1 METNS
6 DINLNILPDLLG
18 AINAVKLYSYDHP
31 QTLTF
36 VENAMERFKSIFQT
50 EDKLIIGVFNESIL
64 LNQRPVVGM
73 GKVSDSMIKL
83 LNDAEIDQMVFLRGL
98 EIEELT
104 FFLDQKFG
112 RGIEK
117 FGLSEYSHILLG
129 KISKD
134 ESDDDIKVD
143 SIRDLDSSNDFIRM
157 LQNLDIQK
165 AFNFN
170 MVNNLSVDLVETFKY
185 STSPL
190 KYLAEVKSEDEYTYI
205 HTINVAL
212 LSMSLAKHIGI
223 VGSELLD
230 IIYAALM
237 HDVGKMLVPNEILN
251 KTTPLTSSEFE
262 IIKEHTLHGVMY
274 LSNQR
279 NIPRIA
285 ILAALE
291 HHIKFNGGGYPK
303 ISPDWKPHF
312 VSQIISI
319 SDIYDALRSNRP
331 YRARLEHDEIIGI
344 LRHDAGVGLN
354 PKLVEVFIDMLNSQS
369 KELLS
374 STEKTTSNNNY
385 LFTGN

>member
-112 RGIEK
+112 RGMEK

-157 LQNLDIQK
+157 LQKLDIQK

>member
-112 RGIEK
+112 RGMEK

-134 ESDDDIKVD
+134 GSDDIKVD

>member
-64 LNQRPVVGM
+64 LNQKPVVGM

-112 RGIEK
+112 RGMEK

>member
-112 RGIEK
+112 RGMEK

-157 LQNLDIQK
+157 LQN
-165 AFNFN
+165 
-170 MVNNLSVDLVETFKY
+170 
-185 STSPL
+185 
-190 KYLAEVKSEDEYTYI
+190 
-205 HTINVAL
+205 
-212 LSMSLAKHIGI
+212 
-223 VGSELLD
+223 
-230 IIYAALM
+230 
-237 HDVGKMLVPNEILN
+237 
-251 KTTPLTSSEFE
+251 
-262 IIKEHTLHGVMY
+262 
-274 LSNQR
+274 
-279 NIPRIA
+279 
-285 ILAALE
+285 
-291 HHIKFNGGGYPK
+291 
-303 ISPDWKPHF
+303 
-312 VSQIISI
+312 
-319 SDIYDALRSNRP
+319 
-331 YRARLEHDEIIGI
+331 
-344 LRHDAGVGLN
+344 
-354 PKLVEVFIDMLNSQS
+354 
-369 KELLS
+369 
-374 STEKTTSNNNY
+374 
-385 LFTGN
+385 

>member
-73 GKVSDSMIKL
+73 GKLSDSMIKL

-98 EIEELT
+98 DIEELT

-112 RGIEK
+112 RGMEK

-134 ESDDDIKVD
+134 ESNDDIKVD

-251 KTTPLTSSEFE
+251 KTTPLTSNEFE